1 MSVAERVA
9 RKVNER
15 FEKNRLKPTELDR
28 LFDEEIE
35 KENLDKV
42 EAFNV
47 RSEAAII
54 AARLRVES
62 RRAS

>member
-9 RKVNER
+9 RRVNER
-15 FEKNRLKPTELDR
+15 FQRERLKPFELGR

-35 KENLDKV
+35 KEMLEQG
-42 EAFNV
+42 EAFSV
-47 RSEAAII
+47 RSEAASI
-54 AARLRVES
+54 AAKLRVER